1 MYVEPYD
8 TKLSRLASFMLLHAF
23 EIPACCCERQHPG
36 DSERANKAAK
46 GNRAL
51 MMLGPECFRAGKS
64 THSVLQTL
72 REFVRL
78 FIYKIIY

>member
-8 TKLSRLASFMLLHAF
+8 TKLSRLASFMLHRAF
-23 EIPACCCERQHPG
+23 EIPACCCEHQHPG
-36 DSERANKAAK
+36 DSEMANKAAK

-51 MMLGPECFRAGKS
+51 MLGSECFRAGKS

-72 REFVRL
+72 REFIPL